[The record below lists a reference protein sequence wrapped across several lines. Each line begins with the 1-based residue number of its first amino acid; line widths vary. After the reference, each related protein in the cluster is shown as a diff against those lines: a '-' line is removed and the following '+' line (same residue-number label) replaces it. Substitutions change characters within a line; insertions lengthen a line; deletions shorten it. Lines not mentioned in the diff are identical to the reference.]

1 MITLF
6 LGLGNIGGKYINTRH
21 NVGFMVVE
29 QIIEKLKLKPDIKNS
44 IYHSAV
50 GEYKDSK
57 LIVAM
62 PQTYMNLSGIAAQA
76 LLQDYELTPSQ
87 LLVIVDDF
95 NLPFGSLRLR
105 RGGSDGG
112 HNGLASIIAE
122 LETEQFPRL
131 RLGIGNVDNEQ
142 TARDYVLDQFK
153 PNETVAKLITTAS
166 DAALFTFER
175 NLDEAMAKY
184 NNNPA

>member
-6 LGLGNIGGKYINTRH
+6 LGLGNIGGKYKNTRH

-29 QIIEKLKLKPDIKNS
+29 QMIEKLQLTPDKKNS

-50 GEYKDSK
+50 GTYKDSE

-62 PQTYMNLSGIAAQA
+62 PQTYMNLSGIAARA
-76 LLQDYELTPSQ
+76 LLQDYELNPSQ
-87 LLVIVDDF
+87 ILVIVDDF
-95 NLPFGSLRLR
+95 NLPFGTLRFR
-105 RGGSDGG
+105 RGGSNGG
-112 HNGLASIIAE
+112 HNGLASLIEE
-122 LETEQFPRL
+122 LETYQFPRL
-131 RLGIGNVDNEQ
+131 RLGIGAVDETQ
-142 TARDYVLDQFK
+142 IARDYVLGQFQPDEPVDQ
-153 PNETVAKLITTAS
+153 LITTAS
-166 DAALFTFER
+166 EAALFCFER